1 MATLKI
7 DNYDIPL
14 GNSKLVFS
22 KSGYSFYNWITKDI
36 PYSERVSL
44 PETSL
49 LNSIFFRPFASE
61 IQAKKFSKFHS
72 FKYIDNGKIVFAGIC
87 KLLKFSENRE
97 YEIQLIDG
105 SFDLFENLK
114 NKLNKLDFEHSDFTF
129 NSTAYNSLKLL
140 NNSAW
145 IWSASSMHLEKILSK
160 NILSG
165 NLAFS
170 RPYFSAKRLIE
181 KMFAANNWSYELGI
195 NTSLFDKIIISANS
209 KFAFTSFEKSFT
221 AVLAASNFNISSPV
235 FLKTDTLTGS
245 TILNLT
251 YKSKIR
257 FRGSANSDNDFILQ
271 ISGTG
276 AKPQTQ
282 TFILNKGSFDYDLL
296 SNDFEAASALTFSI
310 IGTGNVS
317 FTDFKIYT
325 VIDEENFGNISAANF
340 TDFKVKTYEN
350 LPNIVQKDLFKH
362 CLVKIGGFFNTDFFR
377 KKIKIETVL
386 TLSKLGALDW
396 SSKFIEESESISLL
410 DGYSKINYFTYKN
423 SDNNPEFLGRG
434 SFNLDNETLQ
444 DAGEIYSS
452 IFAASPEVVI
462 TNNMIDNSVYNDTER
477 INDLN
482 TLVGYYEEISSY
494 SVARFND
501 LNGNN
506 ILSKFYPNFIIAI
519 QKGEMIEAKFNLNKS
534 DFFLFDFTKL
544 VYLEQKKSTFYIL
557 SIGNYI
563 ENETTDI
570 TLLKA

>member
-271 ISGTG
+271 ISVTG

-296 SNDFEAASALTFSI
+296 SNDFEASSALTFSI

-362 CLVKIGGFFNTDFFR
+362 FLVKIGGFFNTDFFR

-396 SSKFIEESESISLL
+396 SQKLIEGSDSISLL

-519 QKGEMIEAKFNLNKS
+519 QKGEIIEAKFNLNKS